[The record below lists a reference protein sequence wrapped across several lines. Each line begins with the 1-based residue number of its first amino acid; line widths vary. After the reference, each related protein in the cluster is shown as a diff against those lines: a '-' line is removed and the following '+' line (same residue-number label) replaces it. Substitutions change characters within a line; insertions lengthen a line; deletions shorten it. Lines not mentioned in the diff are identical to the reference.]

1 MLTGG
6 GKSSAMNLFFRARAS
21 LAVTITPPRA
31 RFRVCVRVAL
41 EVTPDEDITRLLVA
55 WRGGDESALER
66 LVPVVERELRRLAGH
81 YMRRERGGH
90 TLQTTALINEV
101 YLRLVGGPHVSWESR
116 AHFYG
121 IAAKLMR
128 EVLVDYARSRRRLKR
143 GGGDAVQV
151 SLTECAPLSE
161 EKSAEL
167 IALHEALNR
176 LAAVDPRKSRVVE
189 MRYFGGLSVEEIAAV
204 LKVSAATVMRDW
216 SMARAWLRKE
226 VGDGA

>member
-1 MLTGG
+1 M
-6 GKSSAMNLFFRARAS
+6 
-21 LAVTITPPRA
+21 
-31 RFRVCVRVAL
+31 
-41 EVTPDEDITRLLVA
+41 TPDEEITHLLAA

-81 YMRRERGGH
+81 YMRRERDGH

-101 YLRLVGGPHVSWESR
+101 YLRLVDGPHISWESR

-143 GGGDAVQV
+143 GGDAAQV
-151 SLTECAPLSE
+151 SLSEAAVLTE

-167 IALHEALNR
+167 VALHEALNK
-176 LAAVDPRKSRVVE
+176 LAAIDPRKSRVVE
-189 MRYFGGLSVEEIAAV
+189 LRYFVGLSAEEVAEV
-204 LKVSAATVMRDW
+204 LKVSVATVMRDW
-216 SMARAWLRKE
+216 SMARSWLRKE
-226 VGDGA
+226 VGREP